1 MKMKKFILPLYY
13 AFISFLF
20 TLESIIYINDAG
32 DQTSFAHMAQKY
44 GFFEFA
50 IYRYKTWSSR
60 LLIESVTMF
69 MSNHYLLFDVT
80 VLISV
85 AIFFYCFNG
94 IFLREEKYRKLQFV
108 SPVIF
113 LLSFPS
119 LFFTSA
125 GLIATVT
132 NYLFPMIS
140 FVIAWYCII
149 QENHWY
155 TILSLPF
162 LVFAC
167 MQEQFT
173 VYAFILF
180 VFALISSYLERKRI
194 NKNYFIATCVSLL
207 GLVSGLLCPGS
218 ANRLTT
224 ETKIWYPGFETI
236 SFPVKIIKGYLETNR
251 VLFVTSELNIVYL
264 LLVLIIV
271 VSIMK
276 KQYFATFVSGTVI
289 YTVITQRLG
298 MNSLLTAVQRTIDN
312 QNKSE
317 IPNYFSLKENLY
329 PIVLYT
335 LILCIVAVVVFM
347 IFKEWKGGL
356 TALVVLAAGYA
367 SRMTVSLSPTIY
379 ASGLRTYTPLIF
391 SFVIVILLLS
401 KEISGIVIEKD
412 LDSDNIKNSMS
423 I

>member
-108 SPVIF
+108 SPVSF

-132 NYLFPMIS
+132 NYLCPMIS

-149 QENHWY
+149 QEKHWY

-180 VFALISSYLERKRI
+180 VFALISSYLECKRI

-412 LDSDNIKNSMS
+412 LDSNNIKNSMS

>member
-149 QENHWY
+149 QEKHWY

-180 VFALISSYLERKRI
+180 VFALISSYLESKRI

-412 LDSDNIKNSMS
+412 LDSDNIKDSMS